1 MSHTK
6 TVLVSNDAAAT
17 ATTVASGKLVAF
29 VDGAA
34 VASSAPWAA
43 INASGSAAKTFQF
56 QTGEGGSLLFKGADV
71 KSSTIQDYVAGT
83 QQVLEVTPV
92 VEADG
97 SAFIK
102 LINVTEGREKFTIA
116 TFEAP
121 AKAGQ
126 NAAAAVDLLV
136 IAINA
141 SKRDIFKD
149 VQAAEKSGA
158 TTVIEI
164 TMPLNVS
171 MRGASNDAS
180 SAVSVATAPIF
191 SIGAPADVNADVQA
205 ALPIQGVT
213 NIAGPNVVKPAVVT
227 GANTYDR
234 TCLFVEQTHGNRT
247 DIHEIV
253 LYTLSG
259 NTTLNGT
266 LDTFLA

>member
-17 ATTVASGKLVAF
+17 ATTVDPGKLVAF
-29 VDGAA
+29 VDGTAT
-34 VASSAPWAA
+34 VSSAPWPA
-43 INASGSAAKTFQF
+43 INAADSAAKTFQF
-56 QTGEGGSLLFKGADV
+56 QTGEGSSLLFKGADV
-71 KSSTIQDYVAGT
+71 KSSTIEDHNNGT
-83 QQVLEVTPV
+83 QQILEVTPKI
-92 VEADG
+92 EADG
-97 SAFIK
+97 SAYIK

-116 TFEAP
+116 TFEAVG
-121 AKAGQ
+121 AA
-126 NAAAAVDLLV
+126 NDAAAVDQLV

-149 VQAAEKSGA
+149 VEAAEKGGA
-158 TTVIEI
+158 TTVIQI
-164 TMPLNVS
+164 TMPLNVN
-171 MRGASNDAS
+171 MRGAANDAS
-180 SAVSVATAPIF
+180 SAVTNATPAEF
-191 SIGAPADVNADVQA
+191 TIGTAADVNAEVQA

-234 TCLFVEQTHGNRT
+234 TCLFVEQTHGDRT

-253 LYTLSG
+253 LYTLAS